1 MNSTRR
7 PMLHSLVVLSLGLA
21 ACDSVAPD
29 AKGASHGKTPT
40 VRNGKAVKPVGDRPK
55 IACDEPS
62 FNYGTVS
69 QGATVEHVY
78 KIKNVGGA
86 PLTIARASGG

>member
-1 MNSTRR
+1 MKPLRR
-7 PMLHSLVVLSLGLA
+7 PLLHGLIVLSLGLG
-21 ACDSVAPD
+21 ACDSVAPT
-29 AKGASHGKTPT
+29 KGASKAPGVHKGQ
-40 VRNGKAVKPVGDRPK
+40 AVKPVGDRPK
-55 IACDEPS
+55 IACDQPTH
-62 FNYGTVS
+62 NYGTVS